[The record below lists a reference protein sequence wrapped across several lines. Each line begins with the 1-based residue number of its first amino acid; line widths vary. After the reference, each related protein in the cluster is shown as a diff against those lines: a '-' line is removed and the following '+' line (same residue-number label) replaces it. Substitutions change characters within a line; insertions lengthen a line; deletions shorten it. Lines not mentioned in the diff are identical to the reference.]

1 MTVSDLV
8 LRPNQK
14 TWQFPLRDARRKYT
28 TTISDPAV
36 TTDGWI
42 GNDHPGESLQDL
54 TIRFLEAEEDGE
66 VGESSRHDAQQD
78 RNSGQASHPADD
90 GLFDGFEPDAS
101 RPRPEDTQPQPV
113 PLPPGATIPEDAP
126 TPGAKS
132 ASQDK
137 LDNPNGTITN
147 SAPPLTEV
155 EALQVMHLRDE
166 WRSIVA
172 PGLSGGRTGEWK
184 SFSGVQ
190 RRTMILQHQGSP
202 GKNIAVYLRKARLP
216 HL

>member
-1 MTVSDLV
+1 MDFIPNKKWQQKNLPKAAVRTVPGIFLGYSFNDEGRFRQKYRICPLCEFEASGIGLPKGKELEVQTVSDLV

-78 RNSGQASHPADD
+78 RNSGQASHPVDD
-90 GLFDGFEPDAS
+90 
-101 RPRPEDTQPQPV
+101 
-113 PLPPGATIPEDAP
+113 
-126 TPGAKS
+126 
-132 ASQDK
+132 
-137 LDNPNGTITN
+137 
-147 SAPPLTEV
+147 
-155 EALQVMHLRDE
+155 
-166 WRSIVA
+166 
-172 PGLSGGRTGEWK
+172 LSL
-184 SFSGVQ
+184 
-190 RRTMILQHQGSP
+190 IH
-202 GKNIAVYLRKARLP
+202 I
-216 HL
+216 